1 MTTKYIFNEFGDIID
16 TDSGMQFAPVDGNR
30 DYAVYLDWVAVGNTA
45 DPFTV
50 PLADAQAAQVGVL
63 TAACQ
68 SAIYAGFTSSALG
81 AAYTYPAK
89 DTDQQNL
96 ASSVLASLMP
106 ANATGWTTP
115 FWCADANGNWAFVN
129 HTVAQIQQVG
139 IDGKTAILA
148 AMGLGLPLARFAS
161 RVPLREISHR
171 IPFARAPLGPG

>member
-1 MTTKYIFNEFGDIID
+1 M
-16 TDSGMQFAPVDGNR
+16 
-30 DYAVYLDWVAVGNTA
+30 
-45 DPFTV
+45 
-50 PLADAQAAQVGVL
+50 
-63 TAACQ
+63 
-68 SAIYAGFTSSALG
+68 ALG

-139 IDGKTAILA
+139 IDGKTAILS
-148 AMGLGLPLARFAS
+148 AMGKNATLAAQ
-161 RVPLREISHR
+161 VMAATTLEAVQAITW
-171 IPFARAPLGPG
+171 